1 MIYIL
6 EDDDEINESLQE
18 ILEVRGYR
26 TVTAKNVN
34 GFNNTWREYIDVV
47 KLYLLDIKL
56 PDGSGFD
63 VCRTIRQYS
72 DTPIIFLTS
81 CDDEESIVKG
91 LDNGADDYIT
101 KPFKV
106 AELLSRIAANIR
118 RSQLNVG
125 EVYRKG
131 DIEVCFDKYKILK
144 QGIDINVSPQ
154 EFEIVKML
162 IENKGKVVRR
172 ERLYEK
178 IWDEHGNF
186 VEYNTLTVAMSR
198 IKAKLGTDIGTN
210 KQYIETIRNVGYRWL
225 D

>member
-172 ERLYEK
+172 ERIYEK

>member
-18 ILEVRGYR
+18 ILEARGYR
-26 TVTAKNVN
+26 TVTAKNIN

-118 RSQLNVG
+118 
-125 EVYRKG
+125 
-131 DIEVCFDKYKILK
+131 
-144 QGIDINVSPQ
+144 
-154 EFEIVKML
+154 
-162 IENKGKVVRR
+162 
-172 ERLYEK
+172 
-178 IWDEHGNF
+178 
-186 VEYNTLTVAMSR
+186 
-198 IKAKLGTDIGTN
+198 
-210 KQYIETIRNVGYRWL
+210 
-225 D
+225 